1 MFSPIPLGYDCSA
14 ASALRDIGLRQEA
27 YPFDW
32 VQSRAEI
39 VRQCILDGFAR
50 YHKEVRLME
59 HGRRVIDAY
68 GVEYPHDYPVRVVEE
83 AEAEAVEAEAKEVE
97 HRVREVGEAGK
108 EEDMYM
114 EEMGRPIVA
123 EWQTYC
129 NTVQEKYQRRIQRF
143 LAVMACR
150 DKPIIFFTRYR
161 DADARELLRWLRG
174 HYQREDMYLV
184 NTDHPTYLTRP
195 EGVVEEGCVTMWT
208 ERNGIWNESVIWQE
222 GIDAILRKYFL

>member
-1 MFSPIPLGYDCSA
+1 MFSPVPLGYDCSA
-14 ASALRDIGLRQEA
+14 AGALRDLGLRQEA

-50 YHKEVRLME
+50 YHTEVRLME
-59 HGRRVIDAY
+59 HGRRVVDAY
-68 GVEYPHDYPVRVVEE
+68 GVEYPHDYPVRSREEVVQTEETVVE
-83 AEAEAVEAEAKEVE
+83 
-97 HRVREVGEAGK
+97 EVGEAGR
-108 EEDMYM
+108 EEMYM
-114 EEMGRPIVA
+114 EEMSRPIVA

-150 DKPIIFFTRYR
+150 ERPIVFFTRYR
-161 DADARELLRWLRG
+161 DADARELLRWLRS

-184 NTDHPTYLTRP
+184 NTDNPMYLTRP
-195 EGVVEEGCVTMWT
+195 EGVVEEGCVTVCT
-208 ERNGIWNESVIWQE
+208 ERNGIWNEQAVWQE
-222 GIDAILRKYFL
+222 GIHAILRKHFL